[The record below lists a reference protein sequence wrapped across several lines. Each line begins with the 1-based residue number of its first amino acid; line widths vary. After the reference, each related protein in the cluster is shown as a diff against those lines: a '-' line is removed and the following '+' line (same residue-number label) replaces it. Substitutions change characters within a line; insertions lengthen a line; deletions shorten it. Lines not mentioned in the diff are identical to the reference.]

1 VQIATQMDDKWKG
14 RSRIFWSPVCSTGW
28 GSRQE
33 QQPLG
38 DESSTFAADKAEG
51 LPAGASRSW
60 RGFSLRTYFGVLAA
74 LVVALSA
81 ASVVYVYV
89 QSEDDARHDAERR
102 SRAIADVVA
111 GQLASDVRTLRATV
125 ANLAANAQI
134 ETAFSHP
141 AGCTL
146 TFASEAGGGHLD
158 LVRPDGVVV
167 CSSHALPG
175 GSFAGGAGQPWV
187 RRALE
192 GPLFEA
198 PARDALTG
206 AQVVRY
212 AAPAVH
218 RAGVVAASLALAP
231 LARALVDRYGQGE
244 PVALLLTSR
253 NGRIALSRS
262 LQPARWSGSSLAG
275 TPFARERSGTFR
287 DLDGKTRIYET
298 ASVPGTGWRV
308 FVGDDEAAVLHDAR
322 ALARRELEI
331 IVAGLVLVLAGLW
344 FVYRRAGR
352 PVAELATAVRSTSLD
367 EAADPVAVRG
377 PAEVR
382 SLSEDVNVLVAA
394 GRRELAGRE
403 EAEAHARDLAAIVES
418 SNLAI
423 FATSLEGTITSWNQA
438 AAQLYGYTES
448 EAVGRPVETLAPEER
463 RDEAARLLERVR
475 AGEVVDGYETVR
487 VRKDGTLLDV
497 SLTISP
503 IRDRSGAIVGSSAI
517 ARDIGP
523 RLRAEEA
530 LRRSEESY
538 RELFERHPAPMWL
551 FDPESLRFLEVN
563 DAAVRTYGYSRE
575 EFLAMTI
582 EEIRPPEDR
591 DALRRAIGPQPNVG
605 PEIWRHRR
613 KDGTLIDVA
622 IMASVLEFGGRP
634 ARLVLA
640 QDVTESRRL
649 EEQLRQAQKMEA
661 IGRLTGGIAHDFNNL
676 LLVIRGYSAVLLR
689 RLTDEGLRESA
700 QQIDDAARR
709 AGEFTHQ
716 LLAFSRQQVLKPEV
730 TSLGSV
736 VEETLRLLE
745 RTLGADVEVET
756 DLDPNAPTVLADRSQ
771 LAQAVLNLAINA
783 RDAMPDGG
791 RLTIKTGGVD
801 VDEAYAATHE
811 GVTPGLFAFL
821 QITDTGIGMDEETR
835 RRAFDPFFTTK
846 EDGTGLGLASVYGL
860 VNQSGGHIWL
870 YSEPGLGTTFKIYLP
885 AASKE
890 IAAVASAADP
900 ASLAGNETILLVEDT
915 AMVRELVSSTLEA
928 YGYTVL
934 AAASGQ
940 EALELVDRTGA
951 DISLL
956 LTDVVMPGMNGRE
969 LAEQLVAKRPGLRVL
984 FTSGYPSDTVVRHG
998 IADATAAFIE
1008 KPYLPD
1014 ELAAKVREVLDT
1026 GRRP

>member
-1 VQIATQMDDKWKG
+1 ERRSRAGTDPPAQGGGRRGGARLRLARSVRSGRRRQARCAERVRARASRRRRRPGPVGAGARQPRRERDQVHGGGRARRGRRRRRSGRRRAQGRRRRDRHRRRGQGARLRPVLPRPGGARHGPRQRPRAARQPHDRRRPRRLPDRPRHARRRRHLRAQAAATVALVRPAARPRACDRLTAAAGAPRAQRAGGPARHVPARPSAQGNCPTNRSSFLVQIATQMDDKWKG

-253 NGRIALSRS
+253 DGRIALSRS

-308 FVGDDEAAVLHDAR
+308 FVGDDEAVVLHDAR

-551 FDPESLRFLEVN
+551 FDPE
-563 DAAVRTYGYSRE
+563 
-575 EFLAMTI
+575 
-582 EEIRPPEDR
+582 
-591 DALRRAIGPQPNVG
+591 
-605 PEIWRHRR
+605 
-613 KDGTLIDVA
+613 
-622 IMASVLEFGGRP
+622 
-634 ARLVLA
+634 
-640 QDVTESRRL
+640 
-649 EEQLRQAQKMEA
+649 
-661 IGRLTGGIAHDFNNL
+661 
-676 LLVIRGYSAVLLR
+676 
-689 RLTDEGLRESA
+689 
-700 QQIDDAARR
+700 
-709 AGEFTHQ
+709 
-716 LLAFSRQQVLKPEV
+716 
-730 TSLGSV
+730 
-736 VEETLRLLE
+736 
-745 RTLGADVEVET
+745 
-756 DLDPNAPTVLADRSQ
+756 
-771 LAQAVLNLAINA
+771 
-783 RDAMPDGG
+783 
-791 RLTIKTGGVD
+791 
-801 VDEAYAATHE
+801 
-811 GVTPGLFAFL
+811 
-821 QITDTGIGMDEETR
+821 
-835 RRAFDPFFTTK
+835 
-846 EDGTGLGLASVYGL
+846 
-860 VNQSGGHIWL
+860 
-870 YSEPGLGTTFKIYLP
+870 
-885 AASKE
+885 
-890 IAAVASAADP
+890 
-900 ASLAGNETILLVEDT
+900 
-915 AMVRELVSSTLEA
+915 
-928 YGYTVL
+928 
-934 AAASGQ
+934 
-940 EALELVDRTGA
+940 
-951 DISLL
+951 
-956 LTDVVMPGMNGRE
+956 
-969 LAEQLVAKRPGLRVL
+969 
-984 FTSGYPSDTVVRHG
+984 
-998 IADATAAFIE
+998 
-1008 KPYLPD
+1008 
-1014 ELAAKVREVLDT
+1014 
-1026 GRRP
+1026 